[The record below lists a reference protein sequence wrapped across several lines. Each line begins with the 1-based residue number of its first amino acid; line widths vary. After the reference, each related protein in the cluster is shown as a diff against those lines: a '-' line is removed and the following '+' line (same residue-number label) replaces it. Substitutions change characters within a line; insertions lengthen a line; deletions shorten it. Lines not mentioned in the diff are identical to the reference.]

1 MSPQQTRCRD
11 RRLLLIEAEV
21 EVVGFLDTELRDDGA
36 IDVSYFVVAPHR
48 GHGLGAGAIRDFAM
62 SLPEVTEE
70 PHFDMTSFR
79 VRGKIFVTVLPDD
92 ERLHVFVDESEIRAM
107 AAEFPTWCAESWWGK
122 KLSAVRVTLDGAD
135 PERVAELLEDS
146 YRRKAPK
153 KLIAELDA
161 R

>member
-1 MSPQQTRCRD
+1 M
-11 RRLLLIEAEV
+11 
-21 EVVGFLDTELRDDGA
+21 ELA
-36 IDVSYFVVAPHR
+36 DVRA
-48 GHGLGAGAIRDFAM
+48 LALE
-62 SLPEVTEE
+62 LPEATEQ

-79 VRGKIFVTVLPDD
+79 VRSKIFATAPAD
-92 ERLHVFVDESEIRAM
+92 ESWVHVFVDESEIRAM
-107 AAEFPTWCAESWWGK
+107 AAEFPAWCAESWWGK